1 MVALR
6 LPLGGSWILRSKR
19 LRERK
24 EKTFKIF
31 LKNFLRTPASN
42 SHQSPFFHIRSR
54 IFLLQFSS
62 PSSCSCPFFHQI
74 AVSKVR
80 ARKTF
85 FRIFK
90 NFFRPKL
97 SFFAIFK
104 TFSRPNAD
112 RVTPFHGEKARKTD
126 NLHNR
131 NSQKITLIWLK
142 SPSRKYPEKNIQ
154 NFRKNFKKGVD
165 FLKGVCYTT

>member
-1 MVALR
+1 MRGRPSALS
-6 LPLGGSWILRSKR
+6 G
-19 LRERK
+19 RERK

-31 LKNFLRTPASN
+31 FKNFLRTPVSHI
-42 SHQSPFFHIRSR
+42 HQSFLYYIGSHF
-54 IFLLQFSS
+54 FLLQFFS
-62 PSSCSCPFFHQI
+62 PSSCPCSFFHQI

-90 NFFRPKL
+90 NFFRPKP

-104 TFSRPNAD
+104 TFSSPNAD

-131 NSQKITLIWLK
+131 NFQKITFVWLI
-142 SPSRKYPEKNIQ
+142 SPSRQYPEKNIQ
-154 NFRKNFKKGVD
+154 KNRKNFKKGVD

>member
-6 LPLGGSWILRSKR
+6 LSLGGSWILRSKR

-24 EKTFKIF
+24 EKTFKKF
-31 LKNFLRTPASN
+31 FKNLLRTPTSHT
-42 SHQSPFFHIRSR
+42 HQSFLFCIHSR
-54 IFLLQFSS
+54 LFLLQFFS
-62 PSSCSCPFFHQI
+62 PSSCPCFFFHQI
-74 AVSKVR
+74 AFSKVR

-85 FRIFK
+85 FIFFK
-90 NFFRPKL
+90 NFFRLKP

-112 RVTPFHGEKARKTD
+112 RVIPFHGEKARKTD
-126 NLHNR
+126 NLHKR
-131 NSQKITLIWLK
+131 NFRKITLIWLK

>member
-1 MVALR
+1 MNM
-6 LPLGGSWILRSKR
+6 STI
-19 LRERK
+19 
-24 EKTFKIF
+24 KIF
-31 LKNFLRTPASN
+31 FKNFLRTPASN
-42 SHQSPFFHIRSR
+42 SHQSPLFHIGSHF
-54 IFLLQFSS
+54 FLLQFSF
-62 PSSCSCPFFHQI
+62 PSSCLCSFFHQI
-74 AVSKVR
+74 AFSKVR

-85 FRIFK
+85 FIFFK
-90 NFFRPKL
+90 NFFRPQF

-112 RVTPFHGEKARKTD
+112 RVIPFHGEKARKTD

-131 NSQKITLIWLK
+131 NSRKITLIWLK
-142 SPSRKYPEKNIQ
+142 SPSWKYPEKNIQ